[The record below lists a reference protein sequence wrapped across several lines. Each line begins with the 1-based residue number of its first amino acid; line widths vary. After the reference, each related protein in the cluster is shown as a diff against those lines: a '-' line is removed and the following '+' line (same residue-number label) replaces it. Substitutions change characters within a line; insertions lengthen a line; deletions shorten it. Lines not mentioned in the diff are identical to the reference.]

1 MSAWTWLR
9 PVGRGRN
16 IFIVAGEVSGDMAAA
31 SLAAEIVRLDPA
43 AALRGVGGPRM
54 AAAGVTVLL
63 ESSTWSAIGH
73 VDPLLRLR
81 THLRRLRQVEE
92 LIRRDA
98 PAVLLL
104 VDFAA
109 FNLRMAERLRGAFPV
124 VFYFPPM
131 VSVRRGNRAAKVAR
145 LRMRLLATLRREA
158 DAYRAAGAD
167 VEFVG
172 HPAVDVVRPFMDGAA
187 ARRRFGVPA
196 DAPVVGLMPGSRSQE
211 IRAHLPVMLAAAR
224 RLLEIRPALW
234 FLLPVPTDALAR
246 LVEAPVMAS
255 GLPVRV
261 VPEIYDAMAASDVL
275 VAATG
280 TATLE
285 AAVLGVPM
293 VAVYHLPWLSYQIAK
308 RIASVPYAAL
318 PNILARQEI
327 VPELLQGRMRSD
339 AIAETV
345 GRLLDDP
352 QRRAAMRTALRQVAA
367 DLGPPGAAARA
378 AHHVVMQL
386 SGASIAGHESE
397 G

>member
-1 MSAWTWLR
+1 
-9 PVGRGRN
+9 
-16 IFIVAGEVSGDMAAA
+16 MAAA

-43 AALRGVGGPRM
+43 ATLRGIGGPRM
-54 AAAGVTVLL
+54 AAAGVTVLI
-63 ESSTWSAIGH
+63 ESSAWSAIGH

-92 LIRRDA
+92 LIRREA
-98 PAVLLL
+98 PALLVL

-109 FNLRMAERLRGAFPV
+109 FNLRLAERLRGAFPIAY
-124 VFYFPPM
+124 YFPPM

-172 HPAVDVVRPFMDGAA
+172 HPVVDVVHPSMDASE

-196 DAPVVGLMPGSRSQE
+196 DAPIVGLMPGSRPQE
-211 IRAHLPVMLAAAR
+211 IRAHLPVMLDAVRTLRDA
-224 RLLEIRPALW
+224 RPALR
-234 FLLPVPTDALAR
+234 FLLPVPTEDLAR
-246 LVEAPVMAS
+246 LIEPPVRAS

-261 VPEIYDAMAASDVL
+261 VPEIYDAMAVSDVL
-275 VAATG
+275 VAASG

-285 AAVLGVPM
+285 AAVLGIPM
-293 VAVYHLPWLSYQIAK
+293 VVVYHLPWLSWVIAN
-308 RIASVPYAAL
+308 RIASVRYAAL
-318 PNILARQEI
+318 PNILAGGEI
-327 VPELLQGRMRSD
+327 VPELLQDRMRSD
-339 AIAETV
+339 AIADTV
-345 GRLLDDP
+345 RMLLADP
-352 QRRAAMRTALRQVAA
+352 QRRVAMRAALRVVAA
-367 DLGPPGAAARA
+367 ELGPPGAAARA

-386 SGASIAGHESE
+386 SRTSIAGHEYE

>member
-1 MSAWTWLR
+1 M
-9 PVGRGRN
+9 GRGRN

-31 SLAAEIVRLDPA
+31 SLAAEILRLDPA
-43 AALRGVGGPRM
+43 VTLRGIGGPRM
-54 AAAGVTVLL
+54 AAAGVTVLV

-109 FNLRMAERLRGAFPV
+109 FNLRLAELLRGAFPV
-124 VFYFPPM
+124 VYYFPPM

-145 LRMRLLATLRREA
+145 LRMRLLATLQREA

-172 HPAVDVVRPFMDGAA
+172 HPAVDVVRPSMDAAA

-224 RLLEIRPALW
+224 TLLEIRPALW

-246 LVEAPVMAS
+246 LVEAPVTAS

-345 GRLLDDP
+345 RRLLDDP
-352 QRRAAMRTALRQVAA
+352 TRRAAMRAALRQVAA
-367 DLGPPGAAARA
+367 VLGPPGAAARA
-378 AHHVVMQL
+378 ARHIVTEL
-386 SGASIAGHESE
+386 SRAR
-397 G
+397 